1 MCSTDFQICGAAGF
15 QPAGR
20 KEKPLQRLD
29 FAGRWLDFMPMRA
42 SEATAEIFVTAF
54 KSLKRR
60 QREAVLERML
70 ADAELSEDLADT
82 VALEARRR
90 APRHSFRQ
98 TLVLRRRKGPSNRR
112 RCHWPSS

>member
-1 MCSTDFQICGAAGF
+1 MSAA
-15 QPAGR
+15 
-20 KEKPLQRLD
+20 
-29 FAGRWLDFMPMRA
+29 
-42 SEATAEIFVTAF
+42 EARAEIFSF

-98 TLVLRRRKGPSNRR
+98 TLKDLSLLTCYRVTFPHEATGL
-112 RCHWPSS
+112 